1 MSKFSHIN
9 KNYMS
14 GTNFVVF
21 LSIDHIQNK
30 RGGLREKCLPGFL
43 CGFYN
48 EHNISAYEN
57 LWFLVTLNE
66 RN

>member
-1 MSKFSHIN
+1 
-9 KNYMS
+9 MS